1 MEARRTG
8 YPAAPVLDTTIS
20 NRRTSHTGV
29 RTFPPSFTSPMER
42 TVDPA
47 FTSLR
52 SPIEGRKPSFGA
64 GMERVMEKEDSLTLS
79 KTRSNN
85 HRRTSSKGYVTLSGG
100 DGDDAASTVHN
111 GSAGHGHGVH
121 ARDWAAPEAEVRFL
135 GSGSASGHG
144 SGFGNGSGNGN
155 GTYDGT
161 KGGRRRSS
169 AIAIM
174 GSIKEGLKDYIRPTA
189 PEGRFD

>member
-1 MEARRTG
+1 
-8 YPAAPVLDTTIS
+8 
-20 NRRTSHTGV
+20 
-29 RTFPPSFTSPMER
+29 MER

-52 SPIEGRKPSFGA
+52 SPIEGRKPSFA
-64 GMERVMEKEDSLTLS
+64 ATSIEMNKGMDRGSVSYTDPLTLS

-100 DGDDAASTVHN
+100 DGDDASSTVHN

-121 ARDWAAPEAEVRFL
+121 ARDWAAPEAEVTFF
-135 GSGSASGHG
+135 GSGSGSGHG

>member
-1 MEARRTG
+1 
-8 YPAAPVLDTTIS
+8 
-20 NRRTSHTGV
+20 
-29 RTFPPSFTSPMER
+29 
-42 TVDPA
+42 
-47 FTSLR
+47 
-52 SPIEGRKPSFGA
+52 
-64 GMERVMEKEDSLTLS
+64 MEKEDSLTLS

-100 DGDDAASTVHN
+100 DGDDASSTIHN
-111 GSAGHGHGVH
+111 TNGGSGNGVH
-121 ARDWAAPEAEVRFL
+121 ARDWAAPEAKVTFF
-135 GSGSASGHG
+135 GSGSGSGHG

-155 GTYDGT
+155 GTFDGT